1 MNAELLSSLAAPAVI
16 AVFCILIL
24 QKREARYSSFIKG
37 AKSGLK
43 TTLNVFPVMTML
55 LVSLTMFSASGA
67 AEGIS
72 SFLSPV
78 CTKIGLPEGIIPLIV
93 IRPFSGSGSVA
104 AYSEVLEKFGPDSL
118 ESYAASVIMG
128 SGDTL
133 VYVISVYYSAVKS
146 KKAGYVFPVSAFVSL
161 FAVFTACTLARIFFA
176 S

>member
-1 MNAELLSSLAAPAVI
+1 MTAELISSLAAPAVI
-16 AVFCILIL
+16 TLFCVLL
-24 QKREARYSSFIKG
+24 LLKRDERYSSFIKG

-55 LVSLTMFSASGA
+55 LVSLTMFSSSGA

-72 SFLSPV
+72 ETLSPV
-78 CTKIGLPEGIIPLIV
+78 CEKIGVPEGIIPLTV

-104 AYSEVLEKFGPDSL
+104 AFSEVLEKFGPDSL
-118 ESYAASVIMG
+118 ESFAASIIMG
-128 SGDTL
+128 SGDTV

-146 KKAGYVFPVSAFVSL
+146 KKAGYVFPVSAFVSI
-161 FAVFTACTLARIFFA
+161 FAVFAACTLARIFFA